1 MDKLTVEQLF
11 AFNSFIK
18 FIDNEDEGEARV
30 YRLTGSAGVGKTF
43 LTIKLIQ
50 CSLKFYDTN
59 DIIILAPTHK
69 ALHIVKNN
77 YESKYNDNVKFQ
89 TIASYLTKKIKYNED
104 GSKYFKCATNSKCK
118 EQLIFIDESSMLSD
132 EDLILLLS
140 KSAKLVFIGDSAQL
154 EPIDNNGMAKI
165 FDDKYLEKNYIKFV
179 DCKLEQVVRT
189 KNNELTD
196 IYQNFR
202 NFVHNSDTEIEF
214 KKDWYKSDL
223 YKNLLFVDTLSKF
236 LELIKNN
243 FTLEKDCK
251 IITYRNEKVREYN
264 MFVRKCLFDTKESY
278 VVGEKLVF
286 NEPYNDI
293 FNNNDEVVVKKIDK
307 VDMRHPNGNIYK
319 VYKMTTEC
327 GEEITV
333 LQEESK
339 QEYFNYFTNWKKK
352 ILSGK
357 SRPWKRFYQEFYL
370 FNAPCYYSYAI
381 TTHKAQGSTIEVCF
395 VDLKD
400 IYNTLAHVEADSIEK
415 TLYTAISRAS
425 EKLYCYF

>member
-11 AFNSFIK
+11 AFNSFIE
-18 FIDNEDEGEARV
+18 FIDNENVNV
-30 YRLTGSAGVGKTF
+30 YRLTGSAGVGKTY

-50 CSLKFYDTN
+50 CSLKFYDVH
-59 DIIILAPTHK
+59 DIIVLAPTHK
-69 ALHIVKNN
+69 ALHLVKNN
-77 YESKYNDNVKFQ
+77 YESKYNNNVKFQ

-104 GSKYFKCATNSKCK
+104 GSKYFQCVNKGKCK
-118 EQLIFIDESSMLSD
+118 ESLIFIDESSMLSD
-132 EDLILLLS
+132 EDLILLLN
-140 KSAKLVFIGDSAQL
+140 KNAKLVFIGDSAQL

-165 FDDKYLEKNYIKFV
+165 FDDKYLKEKYIKFI

-189 KNNELTD
+189 KNNELAD

-202 NFVHNSDTEIEF
+202 NFVHSGENDTEIEF
-214 KKDWYKSDL
+214 KKDWYNSKS
-223 YKNLLFVDTLSKF
+223 YENLLFVDTLIKF

-264 MFVRKCLFDTKESY
+264 LFVRKCLFDTKEAY
-278 VVGEKLVF
+278 VIGEKLVF

-293 FNNNDEVVVKKIDK
+293 FNNNDEVVIQKIDK
-307 VDMRHPNGNIYK
+307 VDMQHPNGNIYK

-327 GEEITV
+327 GEEIIV

-339 QEYFNYFTNWKKK
+339 QTYFNYFTNWKKK
-352 ILSGK
+352 IMSGK

-381 TTHKAQGSTIEVCF
+381 TTHKAQGSTIQVCF